1 MSLNGSGAG
10 AAIFPMICC
19 AKLAGIFENSKNKL
33 KNTIFEK
40 SFKKTLKWEHEIWI
54 DLGRQWSD

>member
-19 AKLAGIFENSKNKL
+19 AKLAGICENSNNTL
-33 KNTIFEK
+33 KSDIFEK
-40 SFKKTLKWEHEIWI
+40 INRSKKY
-54 DLGRQWSD
+54 

>member
-19 AKLAGIFENSKNKL
+19 AKLAGIFENSKN
-33 KNTIFEK
+33 TQTSVIFEK
-40 SFKKTLKWEHEIWI
+40 SFEKTLKMEYDIWI
-54 DLGRQWSD
+54 DLGRQCSD